1 MLTNEDIR
9 LYKIHCPHLLTM
21 LTGLEIDEIELGD
34 Y

>member
-1 MLTNEDIR
+1 MLNNEQIQ
-9 LYKIHCPHLLTM
+9 LYKRHCPELLTM